1 MIRYQKNAK
10 IYALNPFTN
19 ARYSDILKKPI
30 MYVYDDQYCYFMDM
44 EVIISNGAY
53 LLKCDT
59 ENPKRNCP
67 HIYKSMRLDKFIHE
81 TPFISN
87 AFSDEIS
94 YTSNSLLQTLQF

>member
-1 MIRYQKNAK
+1 
-10 IYALNPFTN
+10 
-19 ARYSDILKKPI
+19 
-30 MYVYDDQYCYFMDM
+30 MDM

-59 ENPKRNCP
+59 ENPKKELSS
-67 HIYKSMRLDKFIHE
+67 YLQKYELDKFIHE

-94 YTSNSLLQTLQF
+94 YTSNSLFTNFAVLILSLIHI